1 MEKSTNLAC
10 LSQSYDFSSLDS
22 VKRGTDMNNNL
33 VLVDNPYF
41 IVDMMYATPDNMS
54 GKAVY
59 MSFPQQNKAYLHKN
73 AYQALLS
80 VIPELAK
87 HHYRMR
93 IRDAYRL
100 PQAHQAL
107 FEAVPI
113 PGFFKADYKTSNHC
127 HGTAVDVCLTDENGN
142 NLAFPTEV
150 DAYTKEFQQ
159 QVAAGQFAE
168 FQKHLQKARHD
179 YMDADSEALKNR
191 AFLKALMESHG
202 FESIPHEWW
211 HYNLKGWQDYPIIDK
226 L

>member
-1 MEKSTNLAC
+1 MSESNDFGVFNSTEKTI
-10 LSQSYDFSSLDS
+10 
-22 VKRGTDMNNNL
+22 DMSKNL

-59 MSFPQQNKAYLHKN
+59 MSFPQKDRAYLHQET
-73 AYQALLS
+73 YQALLS

-87 HHYRMR
+87 HHYRLR

-113 PGFFKADYKTSNHC
+113 QGFFKADYKTSNHC
-127 HGTAVDVCLTDENGN
+127 HGTAVDVCLTDQYGN
-142 NLAFPTEV
+142 NLSFPTEV
-150 DAYTKEFQQ
+150 DAYTKEFQI
-159 QVAAGQFAE
+159 QVANGE
-168 FQKHLQKARHD
+168 FEPFQNHLRKARHD
-179 YMDADSEALKNR
+179 YMGASAEALQNR
-191 AFLKALMESHG
+191 AYLKSLMEEHG

-211 HYNLKGWQDYPIIDK
+211 HYNLKGWQNYPVVDE

>member
-1 MEKSTNLAC
+1 MVKSTNLAC
-10 LSQSYDFSSLDS
+10 LSKAIDFSVCSS
-22 VKRGTDMNNNL
+22 VKKGADMNNNL

-59 MSFPQQNKAYLHKN
+59 MSFPQQNKAYLHN
-73 AYQALLS
+73 DAYQALLS

-113 PGFFKADYKTSNHC
+113 QGFFKADYTTSNHC

-150 DAYTKEFQQ
+150 DAYTKEFQL
-159 QVAAGQFAE
+159 QVADGKFDD

-179 YMDADSEALKNR
+179 YMEADSKALENR
-191 AFLKALMESHG
+191 AFLKNLMESHG

-211 HYNLKGWQDYPIIDK
+211 HYNLKGWQNYPVIDK